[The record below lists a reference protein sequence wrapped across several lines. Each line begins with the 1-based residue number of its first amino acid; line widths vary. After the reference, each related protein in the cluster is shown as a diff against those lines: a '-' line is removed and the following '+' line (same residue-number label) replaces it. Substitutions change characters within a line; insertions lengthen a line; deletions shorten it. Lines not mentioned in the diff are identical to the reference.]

1 MARTFNYQQGGKTY
15 EISHAKCAQ
24 LLAEKHG
31 GSGFLKEFKLSRGGS
46 RSSQGPRAKWVLH
59 YERNLH
65 YLFLGSLFLITMPL
79 PILVLVAEPMPA
91 FVLFLLVSVLL
102 FEVAKVF
109 SSAAWR
115 GATPAS
121 QSERTIIEQYIQSQY
136 PRTFSQDQLE
146 AIVTDHLNQ
155 AGLLGKLMKLMSH
168 PRGLSF
174 LYMGLKAT
182 AILAGSVSVM
192 SLVGFMSLSPLF
204 TLGCAGLSMLSWV
217 SADFTGDTVTITSNG
232 GPAGAPY
239 SIPRAVPCD
248 GNAGFDLP
256 YVPDFDLPHVPG
268 FDLPHLP
275 GYSHGFN

>member
-1 MARTFNYQQGGKTY
+1 MARTFNYQHGGKTY

-24 LLAEKHG
+24 ILAEKHG
-31 GSGFLKEFKLSRGGS
+31 GSGFLKEFKLGRGGA
-46 RSSQGPRAKWVLH
+46 RSSQGPRAKWALH

-79 PILVLVAEPMPA
+79 PILVLVAEPLAA
-91 FVLFLLVSVLL
+91 FMLFSLVSVLL
-102 FEVAKVF
+102 FELAKVF

-121 QSERTIIEQYIQSQY
+121 QSERAIIEQYIQSQY
-136 PRTFSQDQLE
+136 PHRFFSQDQLE
-146 AIVTDHLNQ
+146 AIVTNHLNQ

-232 GPAGAPY
+232 GQGGQAGAPLP
-239 SIPRAVPCD
+239 IPVAVPFD
-248 GNAGFDLP
+248 VYAGVDLP
-256 YVPDFDLPHVPG
+256 SV
-268 FDLPHLP
+268 P
-275 GYSHGFN
+275 GYSFVR